1 MVVNFYSLF
10 GGVIVILLGALPRRA
25 RSHRREDIFTAAGFA
40 IFIICAA
47 EAHLFLIHLF
57 PTTKDALLLRM
68 DQAMGFDARMVMAF
82 VERHHP
88 LWLGFDVVYCS
99 LSALIGLAWT
109 LEHDRTMRLGAAL
122 GGVLC
127 FPLYAAVPAVGP
139 GWFNL
144 ATLSAGTAPRNCM
157 PSMHLTWAILI
168 AWNAKSRPLRIA
180 LWLYVGLIAGA
191 TIALGQHY
199 LIDLLAAVPY
209 SAGIQY
215 VAARSSAR
223 RLVTATPQV
232 PAES

>member
-10 GGVIVILLGALPRRA
+10 GGVVVILLGALLRRA
-25 RSHRREDIFTAAGFA
+25 RRYRREDLFTAAGFA

-47 EAHLFLIHLF
+47 EAHLLLIHLF
-57 PTTKDALLLRM
+57 PTTKDALLM
-68 DQAMGFDARMVMAF
+68 HIDQAMGFDARVVMAF

-88 LWLGFDVVYCS
+88 LWSGFDVVYCS

-109 LEHDRTMRLGAAL
+109 LEHDRTMRLAAII

-139 GWFNL
+139 GWFNM
-144 ATLSAGTAPRNCM
+144 ATLSAAAAPRNCM

-180 LWLYVGLIAGA
+180 LWLYVGLIAAA

-199 LIDLLAAVPY
+199 LIDLFAAVPY
-209 SAGIQY
+209 TAAIQY
-215 VAARSSAR
+215 VAARSYAR
-223 RLVTATPQV
+223 KPVTAAPQV
-232 PAES
+232 AAES